1 MAVKRGGLGRGLDLL
16 IPSSPSA
23 RKNVSRETSEQDEN
37 RNDKSV
43 DNVSRET
50 SDIVSSGR
58 KSTKDKKVSRE
69 TSEVIENSGKT
80 ESSEDVSRET
90 SPASE
95 KDNAGNAAPAS
106 SGTVFLKISDVEPNR
121 EQPRKHFDEDTLQEL
136 ADSIRSH
143 GVIQPLL
150 VQKKGDYYEIIAGE
164 RRWRAAK
171 IAGLKEIPVVI
182 KEFSDQEAVEIS
194 LIENVQRQDL
204 NPIEE
209 ANAYR
214 RLMEEYHLKQD
225 ETAQRVGKSRATVTN
240 SLRLLKLDERVQQ
253 MLIDEMITTGHARP
267 LLAVEDHDAQF
278 ELANKIFDEKLSVR
292 EVEKLVRQYLKP
304 APQKPQKEED
314 ASLDVIYSD
323 MEEKMKASLGTKVV
337 IQRKSA
343 DKGKI
348 EIEYYSRDELE
359 RLYDFLRSQQ

>member
-1 MAVKRGGLGRGLDLL
+1 MAVRRGGLGRGLDLL

-23 RKNVSRETSEQDEN
+23 RKNVSRETSEQNEN

-50 SDIVSSGR
+50 SDVVISGK
-58 KSTKDKKVSRE
+58 KSNKEKKVSRE
-69 TSEVIENSGKT
+69 TLEVIENSGNT
-80 ESSEDVSRET
+80 ESSENVSRET
-90 SPASE
+90 LQTSE
-95 KDNAGNAAPAS
+95 KGNAAPAA

-121 EQPRKHFDEDTLQEL
+121 EQPRKHFDEDSLQEL
-136 ADSIRSH
+136 ADSIRAH

-182 KEFSDQEAVEIS
+182 QEFSDQEAVEVS

-214 RLMEEYHLKQD
+214 RLMEEFHLKQD
-225 ETAQRVGKSRATVTN
+225 EAAQRVGKSRATVTN
-240 SLRLLKLDERVQQ
+240 SLRLLKLDKRVQQ

-278 ELANKIFDEKLSVR
+278 ELANRIFDEKLSVR

-304 APQKPQKEED
+304 APPKPQKEED
-314 ASLDVIYSD
+314 SSLDVIYSD

-343 DKGKI
+343 DKGRI